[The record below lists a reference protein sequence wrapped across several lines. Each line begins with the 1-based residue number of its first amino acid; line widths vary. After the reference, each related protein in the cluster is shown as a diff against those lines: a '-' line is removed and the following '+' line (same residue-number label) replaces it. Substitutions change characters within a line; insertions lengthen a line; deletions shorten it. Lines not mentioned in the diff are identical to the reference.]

1 MEKKLEQ
8 LDEWFEKQIAF
19 CAEEQRKLLD
29 DDRTDEANFEKIRAN
44 VYDIFRT
51 ILSVAVKIG
60 KGDTDAIK
68 EFFHKK
74 TEQIPAKWV
83 SSYDKAKAHGEIEQM
98 QIENIKLETIQ
109 EIKLKF
115 SEIWEEKR

>member
-29 DDRTDEANFEKIRAN
+29 
-44 VYDIFRT
+44 
-51 ILSVAVKIG
+51 
-60 KGDTDAIK
+60 
-68 EFFHKK
+68 
-74 TEQIPAKWV
+74 
-83 SSYDKAKAHGEIEQM
+83 YDKAKAHGDIEQM